1 MKIPKKVRIAGHN
14 YKILWDDKGLS
25 KKWLIGNMNNDFKE
39 IRLCKYYKSSRAR
52 AKSEIEETFIHE
64 IMHGIDK
71 HYNNSSLS
79 EKTLDR
85 LSTGLYQVIS
95 DNFVI
100 KTK

>member
-25 KKWLIGNMNNDFKE
+25 KKRLIGNMNNDFKE

-71 HYNNSSLS
+71 YYNNNSLS
-79 EKTLDR
+79 EKALDR

>member
-1 MKIPKKVRIAGHN
+1 MKIPKKIRIAGHN

-79 EKTLDR
+79 EKVLDR